1 MNDGA
6 LAGEWFRRSR
16 AGYIGAEMSSELPRA
31 IGRYEV
37 TGCVSPPA
45 GDAGGVYY
53 GRYGG
58 VTYVVHRVARP
69 ETAATAELE
78 RFTRL
83 SRDAGGLARLVDVVD
98 DGPNLGLVLEPVDG
112 VTLARLM
119 SHMRVSEERF
129 PDAATWYVVH
139 QLAQTLARCHS
150 ARSADGKP
158 ASFFHGRIAAENIL
172 ISWEGRVVV
181 MGLCPLV
188 RGVEYPGE
196 RPSRASS
203 SWFAPEFHQ
212 AGNLSSRSDSYGV
225 TLLLRALLTGEDR
238 PAPGASATP
247 LDALRPDLP
256 AELGRALDRG
266 MIALSATRASC
277 AELAR
282 WISTMAREDAGCEAL
297 RETVAPFESLGAL
310 WSNRSTSKL
319 PPSDDVGRSQLPD
332 SATRKAAGGQGPKL
346 ASAKEAPRVDD
357 LASLSDISEEESATM
372 IHDEVTGAPSS
383 TRSGESEPVEP
394 DFDFEGTL
402 VIERPAEFVGVPNKI
417 QAARAT
423 LMSASHPLVRTV
435 VGDDDDDPLPLPRPP
450 VGATQKVAPI
460 PPTPPTPPTPPAPP
474 PKKLLPGQGT
484 DLTVKSAVEARAS
497 TVAPET
503 TPVVEP
509 AASPDPTAP
518 ATKRRS
524 GLPWLVAFGIV
535 FGVAAGFVFV
545 VARGG
550 ALPPWLARAA
560 AFVESPKPVAVES
573 MTTVNSEDAPPS
585 SSAPSASATA
595 AAEPAP
601 SASATAVAELAPSA
615 SAVAEPAPSA
625 SAMPSAAPAITDVA
639 TRKPLSFE
647 AYLTVKSSVDAPVY
661 VQGVLVGRTNQ
672 RTLSRCRWRNVRLG
686 VLPGPFWVSALKVEY
701 LPCLGAHELTLE
713 PDPALVAAEQQRKR

>member
-1 MNDGA
+1 M
-6 LAGEWFRRSR
+6 
-16 AGYIGAEMSSELPRA
+16 
-31 IGRYEV
+31 
-37 TGCVSPPA
+37 
-45 GDAGGVYY
+45 
-53 GRYGG
+53 
-58 VTYVVHRVARP
+58 
-69 ETAATAELE
+69 
-78 RFTRL
+78 
-83 SRDAGGLARLVDVVD
+83 
-98 DGPNLGLVLEPVDG
+98 
-112 VTLARLM
+112 
-119 SHMRVSEERF
+119 
-129 PDAATWYVVH
+129 
-139 QLAQTLARCHS
+139 
-150 ARSADGKP
+150 
-158 ASFFHGRIAAENIL
+158 
-172 ISWEGRVVV
+172 
-181 MGLCPLV
+181 
-188 RGVEYPGE
+188 
-196 RPSRASS
+196 
-203 SWFAPEFHQ
+203 
-212 AGNLSSRSDSYGV
+212 
-225 TLLLRALLTGEDR
+225 
-238 PAPGASATP
+238 
-247 LDALRPDLP
+247 
-256 AELGRALDRG
+256 
-266 MIALSATRASC
+266 
-277 AELAR
+277 
-282 WISTMAREDAGCEAL
+282 
-297 RETVAPFESLGAL
+297 
-310 WSNRSTSKL
+310 
-319 PPSDDVGRSQLPD
+319 
-332 SATRKAAGGQGPKL
+332 
-346 ASAKEAPRVDD
+346 
-357 LASLSDISEEESATM
+357 
-372 IHDEVTGAPSS
+372 
-383 TRSGESEPVEP
+383 
-394 DFDFEGTL
+394 
-402 VIERPAEFVGVPNKI
+402 
-417 QAARAT
+417 
-423 LMSASHPLVRTV
+423 
-435 VGDDDDDPLPLPRPP
+435 
-450 VGATQKVAPI
+450 GATQKVAPI
-460 PPTPPTPPTPPAPP
+460 PPTPPAPP

>member
-1 MNDGA
+1 
-6 LAGEWFRRSR
+6 
-16 AGYIGAEMSSELPRA
+16 MSSELPRA

-53 GRYGG
+53 ARYGG

-98 DGPNLGLVLEPVDG
+98 DGPNLGLVLEPLDG

-394 DFDFEGTL
+394 DFDLDFEGTL

-423 LMSASHPLVRTV
+423 LMSAPHPLVRTV

-460 PPTPPTPPTPPAPP
+460 PPTPPTPPRPPTPP

-484 DLTVKSAVEARAS
+484 DLTVKSAVEARTS

-503 TPVVEP
+503 TPAVEP

-560 AFVESPKPVAVES
+560 AAFVESPKPVAVES

-585 SSAPSASATA
+585 SSAPSASA
-595 AAEPAP
+595 
-601 SASATAVAELAPSA
+601 
-615 SAVAEPAPSA
+615 VAEPTPSA

-713 PDPALVAAEQQRKR
+713 PDPVLVAAEQQRKR